1 MPRDRRIL
9 ILAIGLALA
18 ACAAPAAS
26 PTPTAPAPPTPT
38 TAPPTSPSPA
48 ARGTQ
53 VTIRNFA
60 FQPAE
65 LEVAVGTTVEWVNG
79 EDSVPHTVTSGTPGY
94 PAGVFDSGRLRPGDS
109 FRFTFQQ
116 PGTYEYFCSIHTR
129 MRGRI
134 IVKPKPISE
143 AVPSNP
149 SASPSPTPPPSNYGY
164 DY

>member
-65 LEVAVGTTVEWVNG
+65 LEVEVGTTVEWVNG

-116 PGTYEYFCSIHTR
+116 PGTL
-129 MRGRI
+129 
-134 IVKPKPISE
+134 
-143 AVPSNP
+143 
-149 SASPSPTPPPSNYGY
+149 
-164 DY
+164 